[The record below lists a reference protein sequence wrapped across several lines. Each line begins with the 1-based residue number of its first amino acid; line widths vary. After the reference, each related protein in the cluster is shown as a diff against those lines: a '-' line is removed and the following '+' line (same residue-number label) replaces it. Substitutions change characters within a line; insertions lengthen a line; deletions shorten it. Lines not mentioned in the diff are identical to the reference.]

1 MTDLRPLKAY
11 INNETMKYIDEWLV
25 ICSGGAGGTIGVGW
39 VLLLQPERG
48 ECDFKIY
55 AIIIF
60 KYVV

>member
-1 MTDLRPLKAY
+1 MYVD
-11 INNETMKYIDEWLV
+11 NNETMKYIDEWLV

-48 ECDFKIY
+48 ERHFKIY